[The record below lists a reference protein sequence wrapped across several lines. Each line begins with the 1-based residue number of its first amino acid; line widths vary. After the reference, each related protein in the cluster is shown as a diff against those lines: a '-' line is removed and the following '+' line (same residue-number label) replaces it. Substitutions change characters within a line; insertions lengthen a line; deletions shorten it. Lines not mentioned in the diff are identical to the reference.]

1 MINTSYAYKLKYRI
15 FKAQHYA
22 PWKNTHLVMIKVDM
36 QQFNNFIPLK

>member
-22 PWKNTHLVMIKVDM
+22 PWKNTHLVDQSGHATI
-36 QQFNNFIPLK
+36 